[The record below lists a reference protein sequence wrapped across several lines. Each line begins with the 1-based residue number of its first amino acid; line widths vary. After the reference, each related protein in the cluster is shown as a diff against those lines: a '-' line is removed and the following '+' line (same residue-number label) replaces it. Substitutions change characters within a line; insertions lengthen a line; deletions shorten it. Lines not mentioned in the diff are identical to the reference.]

1 MVLNNYWKAV
11 RNLGLMYGGS
21 GTFDSGMINVSG
33 TAIPNLLTYISG
45 TASAGLWQIRTKGIS
60 ARVGKG
66 DAAVTVNDYSLDDD
80 CTASFDNYSVTHNL
94 GIDNALT
101 DVFTISGD
109 NNTGSEITLTEVGI
123 TKTYSGQNE
132 VSDSSTQEVMFA
144 RLLLSTPV
152 TVPAGG
158 SFQLSVK
165 WEEK

>member
-11 RNLGLMYGGS
+11 RSLGLMTGS
-21 GTFDSGMINVSG
+21 NGTFDSGMINVSG

-45 TASAGLWQIRTKGIS
+45 TSSAGLWQIRTKGMS

-66 DAAVTVNDYSLDDD
+66 NAAVTVNDYSLDDD
-80 CTASFDNYSVTHNL
+80 CTSSFDNYSVTQNL

-109 NNTGSEITLTEVGI
+109 NGTGSEITLTEVGI

-144 RLLLSTPV
+144 RLLLSNPV